1 MTERRVLNIC
11 FHGIGSP
18 ARTMESGEEKYWI
31 TIDEFHRILD
41 EIVTWPDARISFDDG
56 NASDIEVGLP
66 ALRERGLKATFFVLA
81 GRLDTAG
88 SLGAQDV
95 IELRQQGMKIGTHGM
110 DHIPWRR
117 MASSVR
123 NRELVEAR
131 QRLADVSGMDISE
144 AALPLGQY
152 DRTLLADLKALG
164 YLRVHTSDRR
174 PASAAAWLQPRFSVT
189 REDTAVAM
197 RTSVLATPTLLRR
210 MESSIKGA
218 LKRLR

>member
-1 MTERRVLNIC
+1 MTERGVVNIC

-18 ARTMESGEEKYWI
+18 ARTMEPGEDKYWI

-41 EIVTWPDARISFDDG
+41 EIVTWPDVRISFDDG
-56 NASDIEVGLP
+56 NASDLEVGLP

-88 SLGAQDV
+88 SLSARDV
-95 IELRQQGMKIGTHGM
+95 IELRQQEMKIGTHGM

-117 MASSVR
+117 MPLSVR
-123 NRELVEAR
+123 NRELIEAR
-131 QRLADVSGMDISE
+131 QCLADVSGMDIVE

-152 DRTLLADLKALG
+152 DRRLLADLKALG
-164 YLRVHTSDRR
+164 YSRVHTSDRR
-174 PASAAAWLQPRFSVT
+174 LARTAAWLQPRFSVT
-189 REDTAVAM
+189 REDTAIGM
-197 RTSVLATPTLLRR
+197 RTSVLAPPAFVRR
-210 MESSIKGA
+210 VESSIKGA